1 MKKVLVTGGAG
12 FIGSWVADTLIDN
25 GFDVIVIDNL
35 SSGFMKNINPKIK
48 FYNADIRDNKISE
61 IFEKEKPDFVFHL
74 AAKINLRESVENPVE
89 SADVNI
95 IGTLNL
101 LMNCVRYN
109 VKKFIFSSTGGAM
122 YDENCKLPA
131 SENEKENPISP
142 YGISKF
148 AIEKYLEFFKKVYG
162 IDYVSLRYSN
172 VYGPRQNSKGEAGVI
187 AIFIDNLLSGKQ
199 PVINGSGE
207 QTRDYVYVKD
217 VAKANLLALELSGIF
232 NVGTGKETDVN
243 EIFRNIKKI
252 LNSNINEIHG
262 VWAEGDLMRSCL
274 NSEKLIGKGWKI
286 KYNLE
291 EGLKETVDYFKE
303 GNLPF
308 SF

>member
-25 GFDVIVIDNL
+25 GFDVVVADNL

-303 GNLPF
+303 GNLSF